1 MPIIAKEKKENKTEK
16 VSKIRVANTEIV
28 IGNQYQIIPKKDL
41 DAPHPLNGAPT
52 TKNQM
57 PGIGEVRSVVWDE
70 TMRRWDTGFEE
81 RSACNSNISPAD
93 KQSLVEIY
101 NKYIKEPYE
110 EYYNV
115 DASATN
121 DTFWSDYMYE
131 INTNKSFDT
140 SNPKDLF
147 DLFHALKQGRICEVG
162 ERDATLQRS
171 AKYCVRNL
179 EKQVSYQE
187 ERAKNKAKAIRTFM
201 NMLDSLDPKKDDT
214 LYTILEWMN
223 LSNIR
228 GADAEV
234 LERQVLKMFDNEKT
248 GHDSAERF
256 MEAHDKIKSDAGKEE
271 MELFS
276 IVNKLNV
283 RRKLEFK
290 RQQYYLEDVL
300 IGNTTK
306 AAAKAALTNPEIKEL
321 ILSAWEK
328 IQ

>member
-1 MPIIAKEKKENKTEK
+1 MPIATREKKELKSK
-16 VSKIRVANTEIV
+16 VQKIRVANTEIV
-28 IGNQYQIIPKKDL
+28 IGSTYEVIPKKDL
-41 DAPHPLNGAPT
+41 DAPTPIKGGMPT
-52 TKNQM
+52 VKNQL
-57 PGIGEVRSVVWDE
+57 PGTGEVRSIVWDDV
-70 TMRRWDTGFEE
+70 MRRWNTGFEV
-81 RSACNSNISPAD
+81 RSACNSTINPNE
-93 KQSLVEIY
+93 KESLVEIY

-110 EYYNV
+110 EYYGI

-121 DTFWSDYMYE
+121 DEFWVDYLYE
-131 INTNKSFDT
+131 INTNKLFDT

-171 AKYCVRNL
+171 AKYCIRNL
-179 EKQVSYQE
+179 EKQVSFQE
-187 ERAKNKAKAIRTFM
+187 ERIKTKAKAMRTFM
-201 NMLDSLDPKKDDT
+201 NMLDALDPKKDDT

-228 GADAEV
+228 GAEAEV

-256 MEAHDKIKSDAGKEE
+256 IDAYDMIKSEKGKEE

-276 IVNKLNV
+276 IINKLNIK
-283 RRKLEFK
+283 RKLEFK

-300 IGNTTK
+300 LGNTPK

-321 ILSAWEK
+321 IISAWEK